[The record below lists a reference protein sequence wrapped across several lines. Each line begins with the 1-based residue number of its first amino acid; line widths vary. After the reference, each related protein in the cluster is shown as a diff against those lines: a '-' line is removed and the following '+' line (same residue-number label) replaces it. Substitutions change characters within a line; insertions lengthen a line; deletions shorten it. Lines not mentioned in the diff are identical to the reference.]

1 MKSFSKKVIHSETKF
16 EWQDKLHPLM
26 SSKFDYGLITI
37 MTRTGTG
44 KSFIAPKNLKYDC
57 QKYDRTFI
65 YVPNNQKNLILEHEN
80 AIEKLCEEQGIS
92 FKKVSKKK
100 STVYKITIETKS
112 YHYQISTFV
121 PNNSS
126 ISDILK
132 HKNDILYF
140 DEEHSYQ
147 TQFGFVHAGNK
158 YQHSKQKLETIF
170 NSFIKEKKD
179 GNNFFSNIIQLTNQ
193 NKVVFVSATLDDNF
207 INDLFPFTTKIN
219 IMNVVVKHKKEH
231 FPNIPIHYF
240 SNKESIIDK
249 MTETYFKGEK
259 SYIFVSSTLVLKNLY
274 QRLCNSVNDDD
285 IYTWHSKQKVPFS
298 SQKAKST
305 KICIFINKG
314 TTGINDLDLNN
325 IFIFRNLSAK
335 STSSRDMEN
344 KDISNICLQIM
355 GRLRKNGNVYWY
367 GDKINDNRKKNSNLF
382 SLTESYY
389 KYALSSKV
397 AKIHHFGRQ
406 IIKKQYTSDFENYFI
421 RPFIFAFIWQKH
433 WDNPVKTEEKSV

>member
-1 MKSFSKKVIHSETKF
+1 
-16 EWQDKLHPLM
+16 
-26 SSKFDYGLITI
+26 
-37 MTRTGTG
+37 
-44 KSFIAPKNLKYDC
+44 
-57 QKYDRTFI
+57 
-65 YVPNNQKNLILEHEN
+65 
-80 AIEKLCEEQGIS
+80 
-92 FKKVSKKK
+92 
-100 STVYKITIETKS
+100 
-112 YHYQISTFV
+112 
-121 PNNSS
+121 
-126 ISDILK
+126 
-132 HKNDILYF
+132 
-140 DEEHSYQ
+140 
-147 TQFGFVHAGNK
+147 
-158 YQHSKQKLETIF
+158 
-170 NSFIKEKKD
+170 
-179 GNNFFSNIIQLTNQ
+179 
-193 NKVVFVSATLDDNF
+193 
-207 INDLFPFTTKIN
+207 
-219 IMNVVVKHKKEH
+219 MNVVVKHKKEH

-433 WDNPVKTEEKSV
+433 WDNPVKTEEKSVLEVMSKFKKDCKKIYEKMENCIFKEEFDETTGKMGFMFINNDTGKHFHFVSEYLYLEEKIISSYKKTICESYSSEYEKFFV